1 MKANRRWF
9 FVAAILLVVLFLF
22 ASYSRGDGDEAR
34 FQWNLISVAVIG
46 GVPTL
51 QPGGTDT
58 AKAPDNSV
66 ISLTGAGT
74 FMPGEPNEV
83 TGGGTWLVTDATG
96 HLLGTGT
103 YQVTRLVRFDPAPGS
118 IPAFIN
124 DTVGDRTHATSGLV
138 FLAIHYSDGSRG
150 ILVVSCMLPVGS
162 PASMFEGVTASK
174 GFVDFFNHAS
184 GNTLFHQLSEE
195 ENQGN

>member
-1 MKANRRWF
+1 
-9 FVAAILLVVLFLF
+9 
-22 ASYSRGDGDEAR
+22 
-34 FQWNLISVAVIG
+34 
-46 GVPTL
+46 
-51 QPGGTDT
+51 
-58 AKAPDNSV
+58 
-66 ISLTGAGT
+66 
-74 FMPGEPNEV
+74 
-83 TGGGTWLVTDATG
+83 
-96 HLLGTGT
+96 
-103 YQVTRLVRFDPAPGS
+103 VRFDPAPGS